1 MLILNT
7 RMFTVWLYQIK
18 LLRRD
23 WLVRLFLL
31 VVLLI
36 PVIFYFGKI
45 YLIFTPAGLSSAD
58 PFLFSFLFNSI
69 QPLFILFMAYDLLK
83 EKLKLTTLDV
93 IYFRPVSNFDYFAGK
108 ALGVI
113 TVVMVL
119 NVIVLF
125 MGLFLQLFWSEN
137 PLRWWIYPFYLVT
150 LTFPTLCFWLGL
162 SMFTGSLMKSKG
174 GTLLILLLIW
184 GISCFYLPEIRH
196 GLLDYAGREIP
207 NLFSEITGH
216 PFLWPYLLHR
226 FAYLLAGAGLGILG
240 IVCCKRKSGDI
251 KEPAYLLLGGCLLCV
266 CAVFAGNWYDQGF
279 RERDVRRETYR
290 EVYRKYSSSPVV
302 KMLSND
308 IACRQVKDSL
318 YGSSRMEIRNPTDQR
333 IADFILY
340 LNPFLSI
347 TSCKEKE
354 IAVGFTREKQIVIV
368 KRALAPGESLFLEI
382 DYAGK
387 IDDAFCYLELGDV
400 EYDHRELDTPVE
412 KLGVC
417 FRYGN
422 LYSYLSDRF
431 TLLYPECQ
439 WYPAAVAPENPGNSL
454 DRQFD
459 YARYSLS
466 VEKREGLLIVS
477 QGKREEEEKRSIF
490 RSRDNLPGIALC
502 IGDLGRKRI
511 EIDSIELE
519 WYYFRSRDWGDWEL
533 PLSFE
538 QKKEIFDSSSNFYEC
553 CCQKPYL
560 FKEFKVVEVPVSFA
574 AH

>member
-1 MLILNT
+1 
-7 RMFTVWLYQIK
+7 
-18 LLRRD
+18 
-23 WLVRLFLL
+23 
-31 VVLLI
+31 
-36 PVIFYFGKI
+36 
-45 YLIFTPAGLSSAD
+45 
-58 PFLFSFLFNSI
+58 
-69 QPLFILFMAYDLLK
+69 MAYL
-83 EKLKLTTLDV
+83 
-93 IYFRPVSNFDYFAGK
+93 FAG
-108 ALGVI
+108 V
-113 TVVMVL
+113 
-119 NVIVLF
+119 
-125 MGLFLQLFWSEN
+125 
-137 PLRWWIYPFYLVT
+137 
-150 LTFPTLCFWLGL
+150 
-162 SMFTGSLMKSKG
+162 
-174 GTLLILLLIW
+174 
-184 GISCFYLPEIRH
+184 
-196 GLLDYAGREIP
+196 
-207 NLFSEITGH
+207 
-216 PFLWPYLLHR
+216 
-226 FAYLLAGAGLGILG
+226 GLGILG

-387 IDDAFCYLELGDV
+387 IDDAFCYLELGDT

-511 EIDSIELE
+511 EINSIELE

-538 QKKEIFDSSSNFYEC
+538 QKKRFLRVVRTFMNAAVKSPIFLKSLRSWKSPSPLPHISVNGITITTTISPGWYS
-553 CCQKPYL
+553 YRNVL
-560 FKEFKVVEVPVSFA
+560 R
-574 AH
+574 